1 MNTLLPVDHAGE
13 DNFVFEKNLRTHGYG
28 RIAGCDEVGRGPLAG
43 PVVAAAVIL
52 PEDCNPTPFL
62 DSKSISHSRRLKLH
76 TQLLEMKVDIGIGIV
91 SEQEIDRIN
100 ILQASLLAM
109 KIANEKLHNG
119 MPDFILVDGKFTIPI
134 AITQQA
140 LIKGESKS
148 ASIAAASIVAKITRD
163 ELMDT
168 MHDKYPQYNFAK
180 NKGYPTKE
188 HRAAIIKH
196 GPSPIHRV
204 SFKGVKEYA

>member
-1 MNTLLPVDHAGE
+1 
-13 DNFVFEKNLRTHGYG
+13 
-28 RIAGCDEVGRGPLAG
+28 
-43 PVVAAAVIL
+43 
-52 PEDCNPTPFL
+52 
-62 DSKSISHSRRLKLH
+62 
-76 TQLLEMKVDIGIGIV
+76 MKVDIGIGIV